1 MEKYSLEGKVNR
13 IAAAAIKRG
22 NICVLNT
29 DNKLALAGASDANKP
44 LFVAEWD
51 VAEGE
56 TLAARIIGAS
66 AGTSLCY
73 VVAGT
78 LAVGS
83 KLYLAANGEL
93 TVTEGTV
100 AVGYHLGTAGTTT
113 ATELRE
119 VALIV

>member
-22 NICVLNT
+22 NICVLNEN
-29 DNKLALAGASDANKP
+29 NKLALAGASDENKA

-56 TLAARIIGAS
+56 TLAARIVGAS
-66 AGTSLCY
+66 AGTALCY
-73 VVAGT
+73 VTQGALTAG
-78 LAVGS
+78 AKV
-83 KLYLAANGEL
+83 YLAANGEL
-93 TVTEGTV
+93 TITQGTV
-100 AVGYHLGTAGTTT
+100 AVGFYLGKAETTT
-113 ATELRE
+113 ATSLRE